1 MSAWTTILVL
11 GFSTPSIISLILSWR
26 TWMKG
31 RTSER
36 DWRAGLLTVGLVL
49 VCQVLAA
56 AFLLSGLRPNEQSF
70 AQRVFNPMGG
80 AELDYLPQLDARCC
94 DGRSGKGKI
103 PAANL
108 GRSYPSHIMD
118 GHYHGLLLLRERRVI
133 QSCQSTNTFAMIVRR
148 VMSAS

>member
-56 AFLLSGLRPNEQSF
+56 AFLLSGLHPNEQSF

-80 AELDYLPQLDARCC
+80 AELDYFPQLMLVVATVV
-94 DGRSGKGKI
+94 
-103 PAANL
+103 L
-108 GRSYPSHIMD
+108 GRGRVRYPLLTWAVLIPLTSWMVIIM
-118 GHYHGLLLLRERRVI
+118 GYYY
-133 QSCQSTNTFAMIVRR
+133 
-148 VMSAS
+148 